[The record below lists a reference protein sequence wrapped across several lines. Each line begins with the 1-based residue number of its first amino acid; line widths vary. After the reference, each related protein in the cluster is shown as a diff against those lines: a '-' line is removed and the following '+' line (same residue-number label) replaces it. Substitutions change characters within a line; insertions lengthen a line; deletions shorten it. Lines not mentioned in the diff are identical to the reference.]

1 MFGPGTKHLGRA
13 INQRHRA
20 AAEALRAHQLQVE
33 RLGQAGEQRH
43 TGPKRHRADH
53 QLKIINQPAG
63 SQCLREKRAAQ
74 SPLAQID
81 RLKAAVMIVHGENDL
96 RTPINQAEA
105 LRSALQKR
113 DIPYEW
119 LVKRDEGHGFSD
131 EKNVIELYEKLAVF
145 LEKHIG
151 K

>member
-53 QLKIINQPAG
+53 QLKFINQPAG

-74 SPLAQID
+74 HPDVPTGLRLPVRDHVDQI
-81 RLKAAVMIVHGENDL
+81 AAGDERGGPRSVSIRRIRAAAAEHQLGRGIHHGG
-96 RTPINQAEA
+96 
-105 LRSALQKR
+105 KR
-113 DIPYEW
+113 
-119 LVKRDEGHGFSD
+119 
-131 EKNVIELYEKLAVF
+131 
-145 LEKHIG
+145 
-151 K
+151 